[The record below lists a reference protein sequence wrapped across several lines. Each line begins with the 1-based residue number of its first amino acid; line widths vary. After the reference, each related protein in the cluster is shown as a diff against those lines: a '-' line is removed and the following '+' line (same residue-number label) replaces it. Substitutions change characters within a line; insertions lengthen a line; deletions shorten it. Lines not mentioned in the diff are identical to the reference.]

1 LKHPRRFIQMDMH
14 DNDQNQDQSKSNP
27 SPQDLAGMMDLD
39 LGADDPVFHHPTE
52 HTVSDTFDSDFSGRE
67 FDQADGGFQY
77 DGDVIDVEATTPADD
92 PFAEEFNP
100 EKNRTLVGLQNSGF
114 AKAAVVI
121 GGSFAVLT
129 GGAMIFQNQIPK
141 SQVAQEAKKKD
152 PADEKVSTAQ
162 AAADK
167 AQQSESEIKAQLALS
182 KQKDSLAQANATNN
196 PNSNTAA
203 TPGTANPTGA
213 QPTTA
218 TANTTGAKPNNAN
231 PNRNPATTVTVN
243 PPATIA
249 SQNIPTAQLSAT
261 GQPTNNNRKSAP
273 ISQNAAAAKAPTRTQ
288 PTQVAQ
294 ATAVPLAR
302 YGSTRPA
309 GSASRVLPVVN
320 KSSLAQARPAAANPA
335 TKIATAQP
343 ITPVASPGVPAAQA
357 QSQAQKKNTNSR
369 AAQIARAAAQEPQSD
384 NYKFGA
390 TANSGNNS
398 NGNTPAPAQDSR
410 RPLTDVMRGNGNN
423 LNRDSQLA
431 IVPAPGFRPN
441 DTAANNNPFGN
452 SPANSANSSN
462 NNGNL
467 ATAGNTSSGGFMN
480 NSPIENNSGNL
491 ANAQAGANAP
501 APSLTPSLTTFLQRT
516 PAQTQTATIA
526 QANTST
532 VAANPEQR
540 SPVAPVPR
548 VNSNPMDSNG
558 PVAALANVG
567 DRLGQKLGAIMQP
580 LNLARTSTAPATPTV
595 TADAS
600 AANLG
605 QGIQKYQRLQPI
617 GQVASADIDNQNSRA
632 LLSSRP
638 AFAYTQSVAATGGI
652 DNRGLVAT
660 RTELPMDN
668 NNLPANNSIREYPSY
683 GIAKS
688 ILVGTSAKAS
698 TVTPILWNAGGNS
711 GAKFIINLDEP
722 IRDNSG
728 QVALP
733 AGTQL
738 VAIARASST
747 SAEMAD
753 LEVVGVVVQGEEF
766 APPPGMLTI
775 RNDQN
780 GLIVGQDYFQ
790 RGNQI
795 AGRDSMIF
803 VTDALGT
810 VGRVLNQPTS
820 TFTSTGLNGTVTSSS
835 NGQPNIVGAVL
846 EGGFR
851 NLPATWSQ
859 RNQQALQEI
868 ASKPNVYQLPKGS
881 SVRVFVNQTLN
892 F

>member
-1 LKHPRRFIQMDMH
+1 MQMDMH
-14 DNDQNQDQSKSNP
+14 DNDQNHDRSESNP

-39 LGADDPVFHHPTE
+39 LGADDPVFHRPTE
-52 HTVSDTFDSDFSGRE
+52 YSVKDTLDNDFSDRE

-141 SQVAQEAKKKD
+141 SQVAQEVKKKD
-152 PADEKVSTAQ
+152 PADEKVSSAQ

-182 KQKDSLAQANATNN
+182 KQKDSLAQANAANN
-196 PNSNTAA
+196 PNSNTAPKTDA
-203 TPGTANPTGA
+203 TNPTGT

-218 TANTTGAKPNNAN
+218 TANTSGTKPNSA
-231 PNRNPATTVTVN
+231 NRNPAVTVN

-249 SQNIPTAQLSAT
+249 SQNIPTAQLAAT
-261 GQPTNNNRKSAP
+261 GQPNNNRKSA
-273 ISQNAAAAKAPTRTQ
+273 ATAKAPTRTQ

-294 ATAVPLAR
+294 ATAMPLAQ
-302 YGSTRPA
+302 
-309 GSASRVLPVVN
+309 SASRVLPVVN
-320 KSSLAQARPAAANPA
+320 KASLAQARPTAAKPA

-343 ITPVASPGVPAAQA
+343 ITPVASPGVPVAQA
-357 QSQAQKKNTNSR
+357 RTQAQTQKKNTNSR
-369 AAQIARAAAQEPQSD
+369 AVQLAKAATQEPQSD
-384 NYKFGA
+384 NYTFGQ
-390 TANSGNNS
+390 TAS
-398 NGNTPAPAQDSR
+398 NGNAANKPAPAQDTR

-431 IVPAPGFRPN
+431 IVPAPGFRQS
-441 DTAANNNPFGN
+441 DAAANNNPFGN
-452 SPANSANSSN
+452 SPANSANSN

-467 ATAGNTSSGGFMN
+467 ATTGNPASGGFTN
-480 NSPIENNSGNL
+480 NGSIENNSGNL
-491 ANAQAGANAP
+491 ANGQAAANAP
-501 APSLTPSLTTFLQRT
+501 APSLMPSLTTFLQRT
-516 PAQTQTATIA
+516 PTQTQTATIA
-526 QANTST
+526 QTSTPT
-532 VAANPEQR
+532 VAANPAQR

-548 VNSNPMDSNG
+548 ADGNPMDSNN
-558 PVAALANVG
+558 PVTALANVG
-567 DRLGQKLGAIMQP
+567 ERLGQKLGSIMQP
-580 LNLARTSTAPATPTV
+580 VNLAQTSKAPATPTV

-600 AANLG
+600 AAGLG
-605 QGIQKYQRLQPI
+605 QAIQTYQRLQPI
-617 GQVASADIDNQNSRA
+617 GQVASSDTANQNSRA

-652 DNRGLVAT
+652 DSRGPVAT
-660 RTELPMDN
+660 RTNLPVEN
-668 NNLPANNSIREYPSY
+668 NSLPANSSV
-683 GIAKS
+683 AKS

-711 GAKFIINLDEP
+711 GAKFIIKLDEP
-722 IRDNSG
+722 ILDNTG

-790 RGNQI
+790 RNNQI

-803 VTDALGT
+803 VTGALGT

-835 NGQPNIVGAVL
+835 NGQPNILGAIL

-851 NLPATWSQ
+851 DLPATWTQ
-859 RNQQALQEI
+859 RNQQAIQEI

-881 SVRVFVNQTLN
+881 AVRVFVNQTLN